1 MINND
6 NFTYNYP
13 QYLNKISYLLFG
25 GDVKK
30 DKPDNQKDKPDNQK
44 DKLDKEEDKPY
55 DKDYWKTGIFDPD
68 GINPNPLNSKP
79 YSSQYKSLSKFWSNL
94 PAYKMGKHIVE
105 TILSNDVVLI
115 KSMTGS
121 GKTVLLPPFSLH
133 ANNYKG
139 RIIITLPK
147 KIITK
152 KAAEFAAK
160 ILDVE
165 LGEQVGYQFR
175 GENLKSSKTILLY
188 STDGS
193 VIAMCK
199 SDPML
204 RSIDIIIIDEAH
216 ERKVNIDL
224 LLYLLKNA
232 IVLRKQQ
239 NLKPLKLIIMSATI
253 NEELFKSYYSEFK
266 FEWLELA
273 GTPNHPINSIYL
285 ESSLKPN
292 SNEYIQKGKEII
304 GQIIININEK
314 KNPDYI
320 EGDILFFVCSVSEC
334 DSLAEELGKIYPDCF
349 TMGLYSGFDP
359 ELEPY
364 ISNPEKFKELNPN
377 FKRRLFVSTNVAE
390 SSLTIDGI
398 VYVIDSGLEIS
409 VKFNPDTNTNVMTKN
424 FITQAQM
431 TQRKGRAGR
440 TRPGVCFHLYTPKE
454 QESAPKFPE
463 SEIKCIDLKNTCLSM
478 MKMCS
483 DINKSIEKNKQN
495 KDNQDKNNQD
505 KNNQDNK
512 DKNKENSCDVAKT
525 IDMFTHF
532 IESPGEKFITNGFDF
547 GYSNGLI
554 GLDNKLSELGRLV
567 VETRLD
573 LMDGISLVY
582 AFNCSGLV
590 FKAVFKI
597 ISICSFLKSGPDDL
611 FNTDI
616 DKSIKLNLYKKLI
629 DNSNNSEH
637 VLLYNFYKHIDSN
650 KDSGLFNLELFGSIE
665 NAYTRQL
672 DKIESIYS
680 RFDIKI
686 DNLTKKDFN
695 TNIINSFGHG
705 YKSNRAFKSNQI
717 YKYSDKPVDLSK
729 CILKDKLYTPSI
741 IFYSNIL
748 WSGKL
753 SIMICSPYLLN

>member
-1 MINND
+1 
-6 NFTYNYP
+6 
-13 QYLNKISYLLFG
+13 
-25 GDVKK
+25 
-30 DKPDNQKDKPDNQK
+30 
-44 DKLDKEEDKPY
+44 
-55 DKDYWKTGIFDPD
+55 
-68 GINPNPLNSKP
+68 
-79 YSSQYKSLSKFWSNL
+79 
-94 PAYKMGKHIVE
+94 
-105 TILSNDVVLI
+105 
-115 KSMTGS
+115 
-121 GKTVLLPPFSLH
+121 
-133 ANNYKG
+133 
-139 RIIITLPK
+139 
-147 KIITK
+147 
-152 KAAEFAAK
+152 
-160 ILDVE
+160 
-165 LGEQVGYQFR
+165 
-175 GENLKSSKTILLY
+175 
-188 STDGS
+188 
-193 VIAMCK
+193 
-199 SDPML
+199 
-204 RSIDIIIIDEAH
+204 
-216 ERKVNIDL
+216 
-224 LLYLLKNA
+224 
-232 IVLRKQQ
+232 
-239 NLKPLKLIIMSATI
+239 
-253 NEELFKSYYSEFK
+253 
-266 FEWLELA
+266 
-273 GTPNHPINSIYL
+273 
-285 ESSLKPN
+285 
-292 SNEYIQKGKEII
+292 
-304 GQIIININEK
+304 
-314 KNPDYI
+314 
-320 EGDILFFVCSVSEC
+320 
-334 DSLAEELGKIYPDCF
+334 
-349 TMGLYSGFDP
+349 
-359 ELEPY
+359 
-364 ISNPEKFKELNPN
+364 
-377 FKRRLFVSTNVAE
+377 
-390 SSLTIDGI
+390 
-398 VYVIDSGLEIS
+398 
-409 VKFNPDTNTNVMTKN
+409 
-424 FITQAQM
+424 
-431 TQRKGRAGR
+431 
-440 TRPGVCFHLYTPKE
+440 
-454 QESAPKFPE
+454 
-463 SEIKCIDLKNTCLSM
+463 
-478 MKMCS
+478 
-483 DINKSIEKNKQN
+483 
-495 KDNQDKNNQD
+495 
-505 KNNQDNK
+505 
-512 DKNKENSCDVAKT
+512 
-525 IDMFTHF
+525 MFTHF